1 MEAPFV
7 ALCLGSASR
16 QENEGLHHPDRSRGR
31 RSRHL
36 CAHQGAGI
44 HLLRHS
50 TDLRMADEL
59 VAHPAGRLSV
69 EIMCWMALSAAV
81 AAAVVEFAA
90 GRAEVLVAAEV
101 LVVG

>member
-1 MEAPFV
+1 MEAAFV
-7 ALCLGSASR
+7 APCLGSASR
-16 QENEGLHHPDRSRGR
+16 QENEGLRHPDRSPGR

-36 CAHQGAGI
+36 CAHQEVGI

-50 TDLRMADEL
+50 TDLRMTAEL
-59 VAHPAGRLSV
+59 VAHPAGLLSV
-69 EIMCWMALSAAV
+69 EIVCWMALSAAV

-90 GRAEVLVAAEV
+90 EKAEVPAAAEV